1 MPELVRYSAITDF
14 TDFDAGSTQV
24 LSTCHFNGLE
34 WFFKQPPALLIDA
47 KARTLRILNEAICG
61 AIVLFLSERSHNPF
75 LTPVHRLVVDGSG
88 SPIGVLSQK
97 ITYETFMDRGTDK
110 GGLKSALAMKGLAEI
125 STVRFCIGD
134 PDGNNNAGYG
144 EKGGPLSSIDYGLA
158 NFSYLLAQNALTE
171 SEKTR
176 LPIRGPVVFNITID
190 NVLSF
195 ILEPVGDDVEFLAHH
210 AFPMFE
216 RYLAE
221 FCETNRDIV
230 EGFFSNVYK
239 MLNIVSVALTAEDF
253 KIRMF
258 ATLGLDG
265 LKEEN
270 RGLCQDIIGV
280 LVERAHHL
288 KETLRTLSSYSPS
301 DFERLAA
308 KSPSDGRFSPAILS
322 ALSASPVYKRLTLID
337 QVNEMMRVRAEAE
350 RFSSIRTG
358 GITPANGGGEDG
370 YKGVLFPAPTSPRRR
385 TLRVDRA
392 GSFDEPL
399 ESFSLGSPR

>member
-1 MPELVRYSAITDF
+1 MPELVHYSAITDLTPF
-14 TDFDAGSTQV
+14 NAGTTQV
-24 LSTCHFNGLE
+24 LSTCRFNGLE
-34 WFFKQPPALLIDA
+34 WFFKQPPTLLIDA

-61 AIVLFLSERSHNPF
+61 AIVLFLNERSHNPF

-158 NFSYLLAQNALTE
+158 NFSYLFAQNALTE

-176 LPIRGPVVFNITID
+176 LPIRGPSIFDITID

-221 FCETNRDIV
+221 FCETNRGIV

-239 MLNIVSVALTAEDF
+239 MLNIVSVALTAGGF
-253 KIRMF
+253 KNRIF

-265 LKEEN
+265 LSEDDSV
-270 RGLCQDIIGV
+270 LCQNIIGV
-280 LVERAHHL
+280 LIERAHHL
-288 KETLRTLSSYSPS
+288 RLTLRTLSSYSPN
-301 DFERLAA
+301 DFEKLAA
-308 KSPSDGRFSPAILS
+308 KSPSDERFSPAI
-322 ALSASPVYKRLTLID
+322 LSASPVYKRLTLID

-358 GITPANGGGEDG
+358 RITPANGGGEDG
-370 YKGVLFPAPTSPRRR
+370 YKGVLFPTPTSPRRR

-399 ESFSLGSPR
+399 ESFSLGSPL